1 MGLLPPDEV
10 HYQLAH
16 VHDDRSPELYASQ
29 IICYVLACIAVALR
43 LISRRLVMA
52 KLQNDDYMIL
62 VALVSLTRALD
73 SDGSC

>member
-1 MGLLPPDEV
+1 MGLLSPDEV

-43 LISRRLVMA
+43 LISRRLVRA
-52 KLQNDDYMIL
+52 KLQHDDYMIF
-62 VALVSLTRALD
+62 VALVGLTRTHD
-73 SDGSC
+73 FGNSC